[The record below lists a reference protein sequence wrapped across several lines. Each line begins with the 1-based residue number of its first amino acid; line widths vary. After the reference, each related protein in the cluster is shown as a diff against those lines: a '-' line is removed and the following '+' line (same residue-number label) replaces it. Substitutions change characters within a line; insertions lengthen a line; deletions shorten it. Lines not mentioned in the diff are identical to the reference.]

1 MSIKSDSGVGQAKKS
16 LSKLG
21 KFDVK
26 TKRSWCSESQL
37 EWAGGA
43 EGKPRLG
50 ARSLNTLLKVRSAVC
65 SIPPS
70 DRPDLTILPQPV
82 EKEKSVSWCQAELN
96 TMGSIKEVNESDISE
111 ANSPNPTPR
120 LKDQR
125 LVQYST
131 VQYEKKQ

>member
-16 LSKLG
+16 LSKFG
-21 KFDVK
+21 KFEVK

-37 EWAGGA
+37 EWAGAG

-50 ARSLNTLLKVRSAVC
+50 ARSLNTLLKVSPAPCPSA
-65 SIPPS
+65 SPHH
-70 DRPDLTILPQPV
+70 LQPA
-82 EKEKSVSWCQAELN
+82 EKEKTVSWCQAELS

-125 LVQYST
+125 SVNRTRKTILKLTFSPSA
-131 VQYEKKQ
+131 